1 MPTDEYLLKVTLGER
16 KPLNGTIQLQDY
28 NPAWPKQ
35 YQVEEKKIADA
46 LAGQQISIQHVGSTS
61 VPGLCAKPILDI
73 LLVVKDSTHEENYV
87 PALERAGYV
96 LRIREPDWYQHRMFK
111 GMNPEV
117 NLHVFSQGCEEA
129 QRMTDFR
136 DWLRT
141 HETDRQLYAAEKR
154 RLAQQTWTYVQNYA
168 DAKSEVVAEIFRHI
182 QGDS

>member
-46 LAGQQISIQHVGSTS
+46 LAGKQITIQHVGSTS

-73 LLVVKDSTHEENYV
+73 LLVVEDSTHEGNYV

-168 DAKSEVVAEIFRHI
+168 DTKSEVVAEIFRHI
-182 QGDS
+182 QGNS